1 MPCKACPNAPVC
13 PMHKIPLSCIRSL
26 LRRQDFSFP
35 VLSNPYSRMS
45 LTRGTIPVRKDRF
58 NKCVTSLT
66 ITVKDCGNLL
76 PSRGFRVNIQHHE
89 RRDFMEKESIL
100 EQLMKVRIDGS
111 LGQML
116 GKDAVYAQ
124 TSERAAEY
132 CTKLDGLHLPPE
144 VSLLIDRYA
153 SAQVANGARYGELA
167 YMLGFSDC
175 TQLFS
180 GRFPL
185 P

>member
-1 MPCKACPNAPVC
+1 
-13 PMHKIPLSCIRSL
+13 
-26 LRRQDFSFP
+26 
-35 VLSNPYSRMS
+35 
-45 LTRGTIPVRKDRF
+45 
-58 NKCVTSLT
+58 
-66 ITVKDCGNLL
+66 
-76 PSRGFRVNIQHHE
+76 
-89 RRDFMEKESIL
+89 MEKESIL

-124 TSERAAEY
+124 TSKRAAEY
-132 CTKLDGLHLPPE
+132 CTKLDGLHLPSE

-175 TQLFS
+175 TQLFY

>member
-1 MPCKACPNAPVC
+1 
-13 PMHKIPLSCIRSL
+13 
-26 LRRQDFSFP
+26 
-35 VLSNPYSRMS
+35 
-45 LTRGTIPVRKDRF
+45 
-58 NKCVTSLT
+58 
-66 ITVKDCGNLL
+66 
-76 PSRGFRVNIQHHE
+76 
-89 RRDFMEKESIL
+89 MEKESIL
-100 EQLMKVRIDGS
+100 EQLMKVRMDGLHAKT
-111 LGQML
+111 LGR
-116 GKDAVYAQ
+116 DAVYAQ
-124 TSERAAEY
+124 TSEQAAEY
-132 CTKLDGLHLPPE
+132 CAKLDGLHLPPE